1 MFFGTARTSETRHDA
16 SDHLGPSAGK
26 GDGDVLRSGIC
37 TRKSFLHSFGFVMCA
52 GMKGYC
58 TTHFKLALT
67 FVRRA
72 SRREAGMNANTHHE
86 RLKVRP
92 PPLREAVSN
101 LPLVV
106 HAVRRVELL
115 RVRGWR
121 KAVVQALL
129 QAFNLVLARL
139 EVVPG
144 PAWDSVGIFP
154 RGTGRRERWR
164 RSSAG
169 RRRTV

>member
-1 MFFGTARTSETRHDA
+1 MFFGTARTSETRHNA
-16 SDHLGPSAGK
+16 SDHLGPSTGK
-26 GDGDVLRSGIC
+26 GGGDVLRSGIC
-37 TRKSFLHSFGFVMCA
+37 TRNSFLHSFGFVMCA

-58 TTHFKLALT
+58 TTHLALA
-67 FVRRA
+67 FVCHA
-72 SRREAGMNANTHHE
+72 VEMNANTHHE
-86 RLKVRP
+86 RLEVRP
-92 PPLREAVSN
+92 PPLREAVPN

-129 QAFNLVLARL
+129 QAFNLVLPRL

-144 PAWDSVGIFP
+144 PA
-154 RGTGRRERWR
+154 
-164 RSSAG
+164 
-169 RRRTV
+169 